1 MFSAE
6 GKADK
11 DAKLAKLMDKRDA
24 IMLVLKACSAKL
36 DTLKSVGA
44 PNFLQEVNEQ
54 RTIVQVN
61 EFHSAIKAVFG
72 DQRPIITNCKHFVI
86 IRFEGQK
93 DKKKSLDIGSKLVCN
108 TGRLICLHANLLIF
122 SVQTENS

>member
-6 GKADK
+6 GKAEK

-24 IMLVLKACSAKL
+24 IMLVLRACAAKL
-36 DTLKSVGA
+36 ETLKSISA

-61 EFHSAIKAVFG
+61 KFHAAIKFVFG
-72 DQRPIITNCKHFVI
+72 NCNVSSSQI
-86 IRFEGQK
+86 
-93 DKKKSLDIGSKLVCN
+93 
-108 TGRLICLHANLLIF
+108 ANNLSSSF
-122 SVQTENS
+122 

>member
-1 MFSAE
+1 MREGRCILKTKKSTFLDLIVIVFSAE
-6 GKADK
+6 GKAEK

-72 DQRPIITNCKHFVI
+72 DQRPIITNCKHFVVF
-86 IRFEGQK
+86 RFEGQK
-93 DKKKSLDIGSKLVCN
+93 DKKKIP
-108 TGRLICLHANLLIF
+108 
-122 SVQTENS
+122 